1 MHIIDAHIHLDMYEN
16 KNRQR
21 ILTELEAEKI
31 AMLISVSNDYQSA
44 AKTLQIA
51 MDDHRIKPTFGYH
64 PEQPLPSMVEM
75 DQFFTWIEQNKEKMI
90 AIGEVGLPYYLRKE
104 NEQIELTP
112 YIQLLTR
119 FIELSVRMDKPII
132 LHAVYEDAPLV
143 CTLLEEFSVKKAH
156 FHWFKGDQKTL
167 ERIIQQNY
175 VISVTPD
182 VCYKRK
188 IQQIVA
194 QTPIENLLVETDGP
208 WPFEGPFRGEMTHPK
223 MLHASIE
230 MIASIKD
237 LALDAVYEQLYKNT
251 VDFYCLD
258 KR

>member
-64 PEQPLPSMVEM
+64 PEQPLSSMVEM

-104 NEQIELTP
+104 KDRKS
-112 YIQLLTR
+112 TR
-119 FIELSVRMDKPII
+119 LNSSHVAISY
-132 LHAVYEDAPLV
+132 AVFCL
-143 CTLLEEFSVKKAH
+143 KK
-156 FHWFKGDQKTL
+156 K
-167 ERIIQQNY
+167 
-175 VISVTPD
+175 
-182 VCYKRK
+182 
-188 IQQIVA
+188 
-194 QTPIENLLVETDGP
+194 
-208 WPFEGPFRGEMTHPK
+208 
-223 MLHASIE
+223 
-230 MIASIKD
+230 
-237 LALDAVYEQLYKNT
+237 
-251 VDFYCLD
+251 
-258 KR
+258 

>member
-1 MHIIDAHIHLDMYEN
+1 
-16 KNRQR
+16 
-21 ILTELEAEKI
+21 
-31 AMLISVSNDYQSA
+31 
-44 AKTLQIA
+44 
-51 MDDHRIKPTFGYH
+51 
-64 PEQPLPSMVEM
+64 MVEM

-167 ERIIQQNY
+167 ERIIQQ
-175 VISVTPD
+175 
-182 VCYKRK
+182 
-188 IQQIVA
+188 IVA

-237 LALDAVYEQLYKNT
+237 LSLDAVYEQLYENT
-251 VDFYCLD
+251 IDFYCLD